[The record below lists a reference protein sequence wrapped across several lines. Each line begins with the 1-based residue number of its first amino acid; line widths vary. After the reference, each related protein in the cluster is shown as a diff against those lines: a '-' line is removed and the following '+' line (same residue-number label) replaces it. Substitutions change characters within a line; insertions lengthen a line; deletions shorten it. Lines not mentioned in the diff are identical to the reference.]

1 MLDILPSGCKTQKFS
16 EFYRH
21 PGLTLSA
28 VGICTYNP
36 NDLYSEKISHWIK
49 MKTIEVDDELYSYI
63 ASHTKHIGESA
74 SDILRRMLKFS
85 AASQPAA
92 PVTKEVRVASP
103 AIVEAKPVK
112 TIKDK
117 VRAMRELLLSDE
129 YAEQKRAV
137 NRFMLLLSTL
147 YSLDAQAFA
156 EATESLHGRTRVYF
170 AADEQTLLKNGN
182 QTKPKHV
189 PGTPYWVITNTNTG
203 RKCSMI
209 EHIMQSMQFPAELI
223 EKVCGTI

>member
-1 MLDILPSGCKTQKFS
+1 
-16 EFYRH
+16 
-21 PGLTLSA
+21 
-28 VGICTYNP
+28 
-36 NDLYSEKISHWIK
+36 

-85 AASQPAA
+85 AASQPVT
-92 PVTKEVRVASP
+92 PVVKEVRAVQP
-103 AIVEAKPVK
+103 VVEAKPVNPV
-112 TIKDK
+112 KDK

-129 YAEQKRAV
+129 YAEQKKAV
-137 NRFMLLLSTL
+137 NRFMLVLSTL
-147 YSLDAQAFA
+147 YSLDQNAFA
-156 EATESLHGRTRVYF
+156 EATDSLHGRTRVYF

-203 RKCSMI
+203 RKCSMV

>member
-1 MLDILPSGCKTQKFS
+1 
-16 EFYRH
+16 
-21 PGLTLSA
+21 
-28 VGICTYNP
+28 
-36 NDLYSEKISHWIK
+36 
-49 MKTIEVDDELYSYI
+49 MKTIEVDDELYRYI
-63 ASHTKHIGESA
+63 ASHTQHIGESA
-74 SDILRRMLKFS
+74 SDILRRMLKVA
-85 AASQPAA
+85 AASQAAAA
-92 PVTKEVRVASP
+92 PAKESAPVSATAAEKP
-103 AIVEAKPVK
+103 ANPAK
-112 TIKDK
+112 DR

-137 NRFMLLLSTL
+137 NRFMLVLSTL
-147 YSLDAQAFA
+147 YSLDAKAFA

-170 AADEQTLLKNGN
+170 AGDEQTLLQSGN

-209 EHIMQSMQFPAELI
+209 EHIMQTMQFPAELI

>member
-1 MLDILPSGCKTQKFS
+1 
-16 EFYRH
+16 
-21 PGLTLSA
+21 
-28 VGICTYNP
+28 
-36 NDLYSEKISHWIK
+36 
-49 MKTIEVDDELYSYI
+49 MKTIEVDDELYQYI
-63 ASHTKHIGESA
+63 ASQTRHIGESA

-85 AASQPAA
+85 AASQPVT
-92 PVTKEVRVASP
+92 PVVKEVRAVQP
-103 AIVEAKPVK
+103 VVEAKPVNPV
-112 TIKDK
+112 KDK

-129 YAEQKRAV
+129 YAEQKKAV
-137 NRFMLLLSTL
+137 NRFMLVLSTL
-147 YSLDAQAFA
+147 YSLDQNAFA

-203 RKCSMI
+203 RKCSMV

>member
-1 MLDILPSGCKTQKFS
+1 
-16 EFYRH
+16 
-21 PGLTLSA
+21 
-28 VGICTYNP
+28 
-36 NDLYSEKISHWIK
+36 

-74 SDILRRMLKFS
+74 SEILRRMLKFS
-85 AASQPAA
+85 AASQPVT
-92 PVTKEVRVASP
+92 PVTKEVRAEQPVVA
-103 AIVEAKPVK
+103 EAKPVNLV
-112 TIKDK
+112 KDK

-129 YAEQKRAV
+129 YAEQKKAV
-137 NRFMLLLSTL
+137 NRFMLVLTTL
-147 YSLDAQAFA
+147 YTLDQHAFA

>member
-1 MLDILPSGCKTQKFS
+1 
-16 EFYRH
+16 
-21 PGLTLSA
+21 
-28 VGICTYNP
+28 
-36 NDLYSEKISHWIK
+36 
-49 MKTIEVDDELYSYI
+49 MKTIEVDDELYRYI
-63 ASHTKHIGESA
+63 ASHTLHIGESA

-85 AASQPAA
+85 ASTQIAATPAKAEIPATVAPAA
-92 PVTKEVRVASP
+92 DKP
-103 AIVEAKPVK
+103 ANPAR
-112 TIKDK
+112 DR

-137 NRFMLLLSTL
+137 NRFMLVLSTL
-147 YSLDAQAFA
+147 YSLDADAFA

-170 AADEQTLLKNGN
+170 AGDEQTLLQSGN
-182 QTKPKHV
+182 QTKPRHV

-209 EHIMQSMQFPAELI
+209 EHIMQTMQFPAELI

>member
-1 MLDILPSGCKTQKFS
+1 
-16 EFYRH
+16 
-21 PGLTLSA
+21 
-28 VGICTYNP
+28 
-36 NDLYSEKISHWIK
+36 

-92 PVTKEVRVASP
+92 PVTKE
-103 AIVEAKPVK
+103 
-112 TIKDK
+112 

>member
-1 MLDILPSGCKTQKFS
+1 
-16 EFYRH
+16 
-21 PGLTLSA
+21 
-28 VGICTYNP
+28 
-36 NDLYSEKISHWIK
+36 
-49 MKTIEVDDELYSYI
+49 MKTIEVDDELYRYI
-63 ASHTKHIGESA
+63 ASHTQHIGESA
-74 SDILRRMLKFS
+74 SDILRRMLKV
-85 AASQPAA
+85 AAGSQAAAAQAKESA
-92 PVTKEVRVASP
+92 PVNAAVAEKP
-103 AIVEAKPVK
+103 ANPAK
-112 TIKDK
+112 DR

-137 NRFMLLLSTL
+137 NRFMLVLSTL
-147 YSLDAQAFA
+147 YSLDAKAFA

-170 AADEQTLLKNGN
+170 AGDEQTLLQSGN

-209 EHIMQSMQFPAELI
+209 EHIMQTMQFPAELI

>member
-1 MLDILPSGCKTQKFS
+1 
-16 EFYRH
+16 
-21 PGLTLSA
+21 
-28 VGICTYNP
+28 
-36 NDLYSEKISHWIK
+36 

-85 AASQPAA
+85 AASQP
-92 PVTKEVRVASP
+92 VTPIVKEVRAVQP
-103 AIVEAKPVK
+103 VVEAKLVNPV
-112 TIKDK
+112 KDK

-129 YAEQKRAV
+129 YAEQKKAV
-137 NRFMLLLSTL
+137 NRFMLVLSTL
-147 YSLDAQAFA
+147 YSLDQNAFA

-203 RKCSMI
+203 RKCSMV